1 MALTSEQEQKL
12 EKIFLSNLEKQRTQ
26 GIRIGMLS
34 VSKIISD
41 KLNDT
46 SKPLIERI
54 SDVKKFCSVAA
65 KDENEFLNKGIY
77 DESMGI
83 AENSENIAEVEENIE
98 NSGETP
104 QNMTIPENNSAE
116 E

>member
-1 MALTSEQEQKL
+1 MVLTSEQEQKL
-12 EKIFLSNLEKQRTQ
+12 EKIFRSNLEKQRTQ

-46 SKPLIERI
+46 SKPLMERI
-54 SDVKKFCSVAA
+54 NDVKKFCSVSL
-65 KDENEFLNKGIY
+65 KDKNKFLNKGIY
-77 DESMGI
+77 DESVEI
-83 AENSENIAEVEENIE
+83 SENLGNIAEIADNTE

-104 QNMTIPENNSAE
+104 QNMTISKNNSAE

>member
-12 EKIFLSNLEKQRTQ
+12 EKIFRSNLEKQRTQ

-34 VSKIISD
+34 VSKIILD

-54 SDVKKFCSVAA
+54 SDVKKFCTVAT

-77 DESMGI
+77 DEPAEI
-83 AENSENIAEVEENIE
+83 AENSENPAEFADNTE

-104 QNMTIPENNSAE
+104 QNMTISKNNSAKE
-116 E
+116 